1 MLAVRLPRKME
12 KRLDSLAK
20 RTGRTKSYYVRQAIA
35 ENLEDM
41 EDVVLAEKSWEE
53 VVAGGPLRTLEEVKV
68 RYGMG

>member
-20 RTGRTKSYYVRQAIA
+20 KTGRTKSYYVRRAIA

-41 EDVVLAEKSWEE
+41 EDVFLADKSWEE
-53 VVAGGPLRTLEEVKV
+53 VISGGRVYTHEEVMA
-68 RYGMG
+68 RYGAG